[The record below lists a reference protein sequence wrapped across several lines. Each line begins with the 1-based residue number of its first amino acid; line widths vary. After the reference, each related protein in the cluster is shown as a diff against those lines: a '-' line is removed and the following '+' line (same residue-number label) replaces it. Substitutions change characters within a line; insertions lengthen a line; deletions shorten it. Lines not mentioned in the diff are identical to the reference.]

1 MDTLCDQ
8 LKGQNTAVACFY
20 FDFTA
25 QKEQTPTSILGA
37 LLKQVVGGL
46 NEIPEKIVQAFRDQ
60 RNVVGS
66 RGPGLSEIREMLKG
80 VSTAQRT
87 FLCIDALDECVSEC
101 RLKVLDSLKY
111 ILQRSPTTR
120 IFLTGRPHTR
130 RTVEKHLSGKITI
143 VPIIPTESD
152 IIRFLRLRLS
162 EDTTPEA
169 MDSSLEADILKSIP
183 ETVSEVYVG
192 AADN

>member
-8 LKGQNTAVACFY
+8 AMGQNAAIACFY

-25 QKEQTPTSILGA
+25 QKEQTPARILGA
-37 LLKQVVGGL
+37 LLKQIVGGL

-60 RNVVGS
+60 RGVVGG
-66 RGPGLSEIREMLKG
+66 RGPGLSEIREMLKDAL
-80 VSTAQRT
+80 SARRT
-87 FLCIDALDECVSEC
+87 FLCIDALDECVSEY

-111 ILQRSPTTR
+111 ILQRSPATR

-130 RTVEKHLSGKITI
+130 RTVEKHLSGRITI
-143 VPIIPTESD
+143 VSIKPTEGD

-169 MDSSLEADILKSIP
+169 MDSSLEADILKYIP
-183 ETVSEVYVG
+183 ETVSEMYVG
-192 AADN
+192 AAGT